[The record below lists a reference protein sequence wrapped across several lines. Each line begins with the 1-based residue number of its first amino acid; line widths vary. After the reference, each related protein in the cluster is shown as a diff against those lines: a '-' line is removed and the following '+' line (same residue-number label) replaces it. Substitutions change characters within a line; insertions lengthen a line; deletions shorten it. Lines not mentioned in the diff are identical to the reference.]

1 MSYIKIPVAI
11 AIGAVAILAGCSK
24 NPALEYRYNA
34 EKLYYEADRLVDES
48 QIRPDLNDP
57 ETAQRIEAA
66 YARVIDYG
74 QSAMAEIDPAEYPA
88 EYADLATLVFH
99 STIRVGQY
107 LFADARYDSSEV
119 LMRSL
124 LDLQSLTPYQRMYAQ
139 INLAQVL
146 QAQGAWDSCVA
157 LYNQAVESY
166 YPPLDDNGDIAY
178 KLLNVPAHIYRIYA
192 SISDTA
198 DAREAFLRA
207 ETYYRELTTDFNQH
221 PVADAARSNLAALY
235 NMAGN
240 QRQAVAVLRTITD
253 TTGTVPFVVR
263 LQVADLMSA
272 YNRDSAMTIYSTLR
286 TEAAGRDTV
295 FIPQI
300 MYRQAQARLEAKQY
314 EGARQTLIDLSNE
327 YPRFYDAMPMAQL
340 TKARTFE
347 MEGNWPRAESEYR
360 FLIENYA
367 GSDESMST
375 YLYLAQHY
383 ADEGRMTE
391 AAHWY
396 ERAEQYFN
404 SLVSRGGL
412 VKAKALLYRADLYR
426 QQSKWPE
433 AAQTLEQLYE
443 GYPRT
448 RVGRQALLTAATLYR
463 ERLGEP
469 QVADS
474 LIEIFKR
481 SLIDLDNPPTL

>member
-1 MSYIKIPVAI
+1 MI
-11 AIGAVAILAGCSK
+11 AALVLLAGCSK
-24 NPALEYRYNA
+24 NPALEYRYNT
-34 EKLYYEADRLVDES
+34 EKLYYEADRLVDEA
-48 QIRPDLNDP
+48 QIRPELNDQ
-57 ETAQRIEAA
+57 ETNQRIEAA

-74 QSAMAEIDPAEYPA
+74 QTALSEIDPAEYPT
-88 EYADLATLVFH
+88 EHGELATLVFH
-99 STIRVGQY
+99 STTRLGQF

-119 LMRSL
+119 LMQSL
-124 LDLQSLTPYQRMYAQ
+124 LDLESLTPYQRMYAQ
-139 INLAQVL
+139 VNLAQVL
-146 QAQGAWDSCVA
+146 QAQGNWDSCVA
-157 LYNQAVESY
+157 LYNRAVESY
-166 YPPLDDNGDIAY
+166 YPPLNDNGEVVY

-192 SISDTA
+192 RISDTA
-198 DAREAFLRA
+198 DAQEAFLRA
-207 ETYYRELTTDFNQH
+207 ETYYRELTTDFDQH

-235 NMAGN
+235 DMAGS

-253 TTGTVPFVVR
+253 TTGTVPFIVN
-263 LQVADLMSA
+263 LQIADLMST
-272 YNRDSAMTIYSTLR
+272 YDRDSAMTLYSALLTG
-286 TEAAGRDTV
+286 AAGRDTIY
-295 FIPQI
+295 IPQI
-300 MYRQAQARLEAKQY
+300 MFRQSLAQLEAKQY
-314 EGARQTLIDLSNE
+314 ETARQTLVDLADE
-327 YPRFYDAMPMAQL
+327 YPRFFDAMPMAQL

-383 ADEGRMTE
+383 ADEGRTTE
-391 AAHWY
+391 ASHWY

-412 VKAKALLYRADLYR
+412 VKAKALLYRADLFR
-426 QQSKWPE
+426 QQGKWPE
-433 AAQTLEQLYE
+433 AAETLEELYE

-448 RVGRQALLTAATLYR
+448 RVGRQALLTAASLHR

-474 LIEIFKR
+474 LIETFKR
-481 SLIDLDNPPTL
+481 SLIDLENPPTL